1 MKSSSVVFFCLPQFY
16 EENTDGVMSVHS
28 SSVEMTLQP
37 EPHKGREE
45 RGSDPNAGRTKYSK
59 VQTVMY
65 LALVT
70 KMYMGKFGGTGA

>member
-1 MKSSSVVFFCLPQFY
+1 MYVWQWQGARARR
-16 EENTDGVMSVHS
+16 EWGA
-28 SSVEMTLQP
+28 
-37 EPHKGREE
+37 GREE